1 MYNDNGYKYITTEEL
16 LNLQQG
22 HQEILLLD
30 PLPKSRFE
38 QVHAIGA
45 KNACVYE
52 VSFLEQVAAL
62 CNDKDKMIVICG
74 VDKDTY
80 DAITAASKLQRDGYS
95 NIAILKGGLAAWQQ
109 AGFPLAGESTDQ
121 EPQPEKQF
129 ADGRFQID
137 LESSVIQ
144 WAGRNSKTT
153 HWGTLHLSDGEVS
166 VTDGEVSGE
175 FTIDMNSIDN
185 INLAGNDLK
194 SVLEDHLKSDDFFY
208 VKKFPEARFKL
219 LAKPT
224 HDDRNS
230 SSPNYHVKG
239 ELTLCGVTAS
249 QEFDAS
255 LVQDENGRL
264 VAEAHFDLDRTR
276 WGVIYGSTRFFK
288 HLGMHLVF
296 DHISLQLRVMTKQ
309 TDN

>member
-1 MYNDNGYKYITTEEL
+1 MYNDNGYKYIAAEEL
-16 LNLQQG
+16 LNLLQG

-30 PLPKSRFE
+30 PLPRSRFE
-38 QVHAIGA
+38 QVHASGA

-62 CNDKDKMIVICG
+62 NNDKNKMIVVCG

-80 DAITAASKLQRDGYS
+80 DARTAAIKLRREGYS
-95 NIAILKGGLAAWQQ
+95 NIAILEGGLAAWQQ
-109 AGFPLAGESTDQ
+109 AGYPLAGESTDQ
-121 EPQPEKQF
+121 EPQSEKQL

-144 WAGRNSKTT
+144 WAGRNYNTT

-166 VTDGEVSGE
+166 VIDGVVSGE
-175 FTIDMNSIDN
+175 FTIDMNSIEN

-194 SVLEDHLKSDDFFY
+194 SVLEDHLKSDDFFF
-208 VKKFPEARFKL
+208 VKKFPEAHFKL
-219 LAKPT
+219 LAKPID
-224 HDDRNS
+224 HNRNS

-239 ELTLCGVTAS
+239 ELTLCGITAS

-255 LVQDENGRL
+255 LLQDENGRL
-264 VAEAHFDLDRTR
+264 AAEAHFDFDRTY

-296 DHISLQLRVMTKQ
+296 DHISLQLRIMTEQ
-309 TDN
+309 TEN